1 MTTVDRKLLQ
11 QALKQGQQI
20 SQSATIAREGS
31 FDPRGGVGV
40 LAAQLA
46 TAGIGAF
53 AQNRAKKQLA
63 ELEQQEQAAFGQQF
77 PQFAG
82 LAGQTTPETRQAA
95 IQAQLAG
102 QIKQQ
107 FKEPEKDKFSIQKT
121 DSGIFKIN
129 ERTGEAEQI
138 KIGGKPIGAKTVSK
152 GEALNLTKGE
162 VAVDKEFA
170 KEFVDFEARGGFS
183 DVEKQLNQL
192 KGVRNEL
199 ADVVFTELS
208 PKERKEFKR
217 KNPRAKESKKDL
229 TGPKFGLTP
238 DTVMAFTN
246 PEALSTKQKV
256 EEVVQRN
263 LRLILGAQFTEKEG
277 ERLISRAYDERLSEG
292 QNLKRVDVLIKQID
306 QAAKSKRSAA
316 GYFKKF
322 GTLKGWKGKQPTF
335 KGLPGDKEDEAAT
348 TEQTAAPK
356 VRRFNPQTGRIE

>member
-1 MTTVDRKLLQ
+1 MTRDRVNRTTSKE
-11 QALKQGQQI
+11 ALKQALQTGQQI
-20 SQSATIAREGS
+20 SQKASTGQG

-53 AQNRAKKQLA
+53 AQNKARKQLA
-63 ELEQQEQAAFGQQF
+63 ELEQQEQQAFATQF

-95 IQAQLAG
+95 IQAQLGG

-107 FKEPEKDKFSIQKT
+107 FKEPEKDKFNIQKT
-121 DSGIFKIN
+121 DSGIFRIN
-129 ERTGEAEQI
+129 ERTGEATQL
-138 KIGGKPIGAKTVSK
+138 KIGGKPIGAKPVNK
-152 GEALNLTKGE
+152 GEKLNLTKGQ
-162 VAVDKEFA
+162 VAADEEFA

-183 DVEKQLNQL
+183 DIDKQLDQL
-192 KGVRNEL
+192 KGVAKSLR
-199 ADVVFTELS
+199 DI
-208 PKERKEFKR
+208 KEGKSD
-217 KNPRAKESKKDL
+217 KNL

-238 DTVMAFTN
+238 DTVLSFTN
-246 PEALSTKQKV
+246 PEALSTKQRV

-292 QNLKRVDVLIKQID
+292 ENLKRVDALIKQIS

-316 GYFKKF
+316 SYFQKF
-322 GTLKGWKGKQPTF
+322 GTIKGWKGRQPTF
-335 KGLPGDKEDEAAT
+335 KGFQAIEGEEEEVKEQAPMGNLQQLSDE
-348 TEQTAAPK
+348 EILKQL
-356 VRRFNPQTGRIE
+356 GL